1 MQNTDLYM
9 KLMYLLMKEG
19 RTLCALTLMQVLVLC
34 LCNCSGHIRNSVL
47 KGKFTLGCFLVFSSG
62 WRQWF
67 FWFRIKGWC
76 AGRWLPRRSLSSSVS
91 TASLLP
97 LQCPLGGAAQHKWGE
112 AGFLPASPGSGSG
125 WGGRRAELELS
136 VSLPGCP
143 RRRA

>member
-1 MQNTDLYM
+1 MSSV
-9 KLMYLLMKEG
+9 
-19 RTLCALTLMQVLVLC
+19 QVGG
-34 LCNCSGHIRNSVL
+34 SGSF
-47 KGKFTLGCFLVFSSG
+47 GLGLRDGV
-62 WRQWF
+62 Q
-67 FWFRIKGWC
+67 
-76 AGRWLPRRSLSSSVS
+76 AGGWLPRRSLNSSVS

-97 LQCPLGGAAQHKWGE
+97 LQCPLGGAAQPKWGE